1 MKKSPIATEVVEFL
15 KSYPLTGAQ
24 LAEAA
29 GVNPVLISRLRTGKR
44 ADVLSANADAIR
56 SAINALRSSATPTES
71 PATSPHEII
80 PDGVPALH
88 VQVTAAAATE

>member
-1 MKKSPIATEVVEFL
+1 MERTPIATEVVEFL
-15 KSYPLTGAQ
+15 KNHSVTGAQ

-56 SAINALRSSATPTES
+56 AAINELRSSAISTTPSTT
-71 PATSPHEII
+71 PPI
-80 PDGVPALH
+80 PVP
-88 VQVTAAAATE
+88 VQPQAANI

>member
-1 MKKSPIATEVVEFL
+1 MERTPIATEVVEFL
-15 KSYPLTGAQ
+15 KNNSVTGAQ

-56 SAINALRSSATPTES
+56 AAINELRSSAISTAPSTTPPI
-71 PATSPHEII
+71 PAP
-80 PDGVPALH
+80 VPS
-88 VQVTAAAATE
+88 QTANI

>member
-1 MKKSPIATEVVEFL
+1 MEKTPIATEVVEFL
-15 KSYPLTGAQ
+15 ESHPVTGAQ

-56 SAINALRSSATPTES
+56 AAISELRSAATPTAP
-71 PATSPHEII
+71 PATSPS
-80 PDGVPALH
+80 PVSAQPA
-88 VQVTAAAATE
+88 Q

>member
-1 MKKSPIATEVVEFL
+1 MEKTPIAIEVVEFL
-15 KSYPLTGAQ
+15 ESHPVTGAQ

-56 SAINALRSSATPTES
+56 AAISELRSSATPTAQ
-71 PATSPHEII
+71 PATSPA
-80 PDGVPALH
+80 PA
-88 VQVTAAAATE
+88 QAQPAAQ